1 MSGDNNGAVSRLL
14 WWVVG
19 LIGSSLVLGGGFLV
33 STLVARV
40 DTLYV
45 RVGASEVVIA
55 TMKETLRALD
65 DLAKAI
71 RTEQVDR
78 TFRFGELG
86 NKISSIDM
94 RMQLLDDRY
103 KTISE
108 RILAINNRLDQ
119 GKGKEI
125 YEYPR

>member
-1 MSGDNNGAVSRLL
+1 MNGDRNGATSKLL

-55 TMKETLRALD
+55 TMRETLRALD
-65 DLAKAI
+65 DLAKTI
-71 RTEQVDR
+71 RR
-78 TFRFGELG
+78 
-86 NKISSIDM
+86 
-94 RMQLLDDRY
+94 
-103 KTISE
+103 SE
-108 RILAINNRLDQ
+108 ERRV
-119 GKGKEI
+119 GKEC
-125 YEYPR
+125 RL